1 MRRMVSLVCFV
12 ATACTLLVLPRFA
25 LADPATNVTQ
35 GVEGVPYSAPVDG
48 WQGEGD
54 SLRWYEDGVMVTSDF
69 FEDPATGERYWA
81 EADGTIARSR
91 ELWDTQTGAWYW
103 FGEDGTMAR
112 DEDVVIPSSG
122 KLVRYDADGHMV
134 KGEDYRNGGW
144 YYFDLTTGAMQKGF
158 SYISEFDKWCYYDRA
173 TGKMCYGEQYIDGG
187 WYYLDPMTGAVSY
200 GMTWIPTS
208 GKWVYYDRT
217 TGRMCYGEQH
227 IDGGW
232 YYLDPMTGA
241 VSYGMTWI
249 PTSGKWVYYDVY
261 TGRMCYGLQW
271 IDGAWYYL
279 NAVTGQVSYGMTY
292 VPEWDTWRYFA
303 QYTGR
308 WNEGQAMVDWRDP
321 SMGGYPSLS
330 GRRNLNVYVDTANQV
345 TLVRDGESVLYAMIC
360 STGVNDCTPKGTYRV
375 TGRGGSFYNAG
386 EGMGGRYYVQF
397 WGDYLFHTVPTDR
410 YGNYIASEAQKLGR
424 PASHGCV
431 RLTVSDAQWLYN
443 SLPNGTPVY
452 IR

>member
-1 MRRMVSLVCFV
+1 MRRTFSLACLA
-12 ATACTLLVLPRFA
+12 ATACTLLVLPRVV
-25 LADPATNVTQ
+25 LADPVANVTQ
-35 GVEGVPYSAPVDG
+35 GDEGAAYSAPVDG

-54 SLRWYEDGVMVTSDF
+54 SLRWYEDGTMVTSDF

-91 ELWDTQTGAWYW
+91 ELQDAQTGAWYW
-103 FGEDGTMAR
+103 FGEDGAMAR

-158 SYISEFDKWCYYDRA
+158 SYISEFDKWCYFDRT
-173 TGKMCYGEQYIDGG
+173 TGKMCYGEQY
-187 WYYLDPMTGAVSY
+187 
-200 GMTWIPTS
+200 
-208 GKWVYYDRT
+208 
-217 TGRMCYGEQH
+217 

-279 NAVTGQVSYGMTY
+279 NTVTGQVSYGMTY

-360 STGVNDCTPKGTYRV
+360 STGVNNCTPKGTYRV

-410 YGNYIASEAQKLGR
+410 YGNYIASEAQKLGS